1 MFFGAPGPAEALVLL
16 SLFGGF
22 GLPLGIPPAAEDPLM
37 YKVAPEECLF
47 YTTWAGMAAPDP
59 NSANQTEQLL
69 AEPEVQHLIGELER
83 RVREGIRTM
92 AEENEGPEAAA
103 LAEQLIG
110 WGKTALTSPAAIFV
124 EDVKINPGGPPEIR
138 AGALVRVGEQGPAI
152 KAKLV
157 EYQTAFLRDAVTPVE
172 IAGDT
177 WYRIQPPEPGAPSI
191 TWGVRFSYFIVG
203 IGDGSAEGIMQ
214 RARTEMPEWLSRVR
228 EQIPVPR
235 TSTLTYINLAKI
247 IEMARPFA
255 GPRGEAIIE
264 ALGLGNVT
272 ALSSV
277 TGLDGEGFVSRVL
290 LGIEGEPAGI
300 FELVSDKP
308 LTPEDLAA
316 IPADSTVALAAR
328 IDGDAIFETIL
339 SVAEKI
345 EPQARQ
351 QAEMGLGQ
359 MQQALGID
367 LRADVLKPLGDTW
380 CIYNSPSEG
389 GLVITGLTAV
399 VSLRDAERF
408 AATHEKL
415 LAMAQGMLSQQ
426 RGPRGGPEIREV
438 EFAGRTI
445 YVFDAGEEEFPLA
458 PSWCLTDGELVA
470 APFPQNVK
478 AFLSRGMQ
486 HRSLA
491 EVPQV
496 AAMFEEGT
504 GPVVLTYYDTK
515 ALFELFYPM
524 VPMMGQAISTQL
536 KRGGIDFDVS
546 LIPSAGAIGRHLLP
560 GVGAVRRTPA
570 GIEMTSRQT
579 LPGGGMLA
587 PASMM
592 AFVGLPWI
600 MVGMRREAD
609 WSVDRPVGMVVVYEV
624 DKDMAPPGFEPS
636 AAQMDTLVECV
647 DRRLI
652 LGGRRL
658 GRARQRDDGRIE
670 VSIYD
675 DDPEEMA
682 RIARVVATEGTLEF
696 RILANPHDH
705 GRLIQRAQTEEGRY
719 LKDDEGN
726 VLAWWVPVPSDKEA
740 NFESDM
746 AQKEIAWR
754 RQGEGDRKAL
764 EILVVKDQFDV
775 TGKYLRRAQRDFDPN
790 SGDPCISFLLNS
802 TGGVLFQ
809 ELTRA
814 NLPDEAQGITRK
826 LGIILNGYL
835 HAAPVL
841 RSAIGQ
847 RGQITGLDDEREV
860 RDLVL
865 VLNAGSLPV
874 AIRRVEESEVRG
886 EPTRGGDF

>member
-536 KRGGIDFDVS
+536 KREGIDFDVS

-570 GIEMTSRQT
+570 GIEMVSRQT
-579 LPGGGMLA
+579 LPGGN
-587 PASMM
+587 
-592 AFVGLPWI
+592 
-600 MVGMRREAD
+600 
-609 WSVDRPVGMVVVYEV
+609 
-624 DKDMAPPGFEPS
+624 
-636 AAQMDTLVECV
+636 
-647 DRRLI
+647 
-652 LGGRRL
+652 
-658 GRARQRDDGRIE
+658 
-670 VSIYD
+670 
-675 DDPEEMA
+675 
-682 RIARVVATEGTLEF
+682 VVATAPVSVAILLPAVQSARGAARRASSTNNMRQIMLALHNYHDVHKKFPPAYATDENGNPTVSWRVLILPYLEQQVLYEKFKLDEPWDSPNNKQWSAVVVPTYHSPGSGTEMGMTNYLGVFGENAIFTGKDGTRIADIRDGTSNTIAVVEVSDEEAVPWAKPADYKYDPDDPMAGLGGLWPRGFIAALADGSVRYINEG
-696 RILANPHDH
+696 IDP
-705 GRLIQRAQTEEGRY
+705 
-719 LKDDEGN
+719 
-726 VLAWWVPVPSDKEA
+726 
-740 NFESDM
+740 
-746 AQKEIAWR
+746 
-754 RQGEGDRKAL
+754 
-764 EILVVKDQFDV
+764 EILKRLFSRNDGEVID
-775 TGKYLRRAQRDFDPN
+775 RSDF
-790 SGDPCISFLLNS
+790 
-802 TGGVLFQ
+802 
-809 ELTRA
+809 
-814 NLPDEAQGITRK
+814 
-826 LGIILNGYL
+826 
-835 HAAPVL
+835 
-841 RSAIGQ
+841 
-847 RGQITGLDDEREV
+847 
-860 RDLVL
+860 
-865 VLNAGSLPV
+865 
-874 AIRRVEESEVRG
+874 
-886 EPTRGGDF
+886 